1 LYLGLFIAL
10 TALRGMFG
18 KVRGNQL
25 YWTILL
31 GLFLFSAFRF
41 RVGCDWLG
49 YYNQYAVA
57 ASLDYASAVGG
68 QESLW
73 WVIQVA
79 FYRAGIPYPWV
90 NVLVSAIFFIGIH
103 ALARRQPDRLGFLVL
118 LFPILIINMP
128 MSAIRQGAAIGII
141 CLSMLALIDGRLWRF
156 VAWTLLASTF
166 HSSALIFVVLAP
178 LVSKNYSRARLA
190 MTFAMCAP
198 VIFVLLQ
205 GDAARLA
212 VERYVD
218 SGREAFGAIFRV
230 AILSLTALYFMGVL
244 RKIWVRQFPK
254 DYGLAVMGAWMMLVL
269 LPLAVVSSVIGDR
282 IGYYLIPIQAMIF
295 ARIPFLRLGPSR
307 QLQAA
312 LPYLGLLIVFAYW
325 TLNSRLFALCYVPY
339 QTWLF
344 GYPEGV
350 SLLPFE

>member
-1 LYLGLFIAL
+1 MYLGILNGLFLLRAL
-10 TALRGMFG
+10 ARPERAYL
-18 KVRGNQL
+18 L
-25 YWTILL
+25 YWIVLL

-41 RVGCDWLG
+41 RVGCDWIG
-49 YYNQYAVA
+49 YYNQYELAG
-57 ASLDYASAVGG
+57 SLDYASAVSS
-68 QESLW
+68 QEPLW

-90 NVLVSAIFFIGIH
+90 NVLASAIFFIGIH

-141 CLSMLALIDGRLWRF
+141 CLSMLALSDGRILRF
-156 VAWTLLASTF
+156 VAWTLLAGTF
-166 HSSALIFVVLAP
+166 HSSALIFVALAP
-178 LVSKNYSRARLA
+178 LVSKNYSRARIA
-190 MTFAMCAP
+190 MTFAMCVP

-205 GDAARLA
+205 GDAGRTALD
-212 VERYVD
+212 RYLS
-218 SGREAFGAIFRV
+218 SGREAFGAVFRV
-230 AILSLTALYFMGVL
+230 AILLLTALYFMGVL

-254 DYGLAVMGAWMMLVL
+254 DYSLAVMGAWMMLIL
-269 LPLAVVSSVIGDR
+269 LPLVLVSSVIGDR
-282 IGYYLIPIQAMIF
+282 IGYYLIPIQTMIF

-312 LPYLGLLIVFAYW
+312 LPYLGLLIVFTYW
-325 TLNSRLFALCYVPY
+325 TLNSWLFELCYVPY